1 MKFFVIICMCFIL
14 NSCFDKDSKKDKIK
28 LNKVEDASQIADFEL
43 EFENEKIALISII
56 QGISTDSVKL
66 VLRDYFTKN
75 YLSND
80 IENEFTEK
88 IIDTISEHRKMS
100 KQKIASIIFSF
111 KYEMQTK
118 TEIEENA
125 IDTYEDFLINKRESQ
140 EEQY

>member
-1 MKFFVIICMCFIL
+1 MCFIL
-14 NSCFDKDSKKDKIK
+14 NSCFDKASKKDKIK

>member
-1 MKFFVIICMCFIL
+1 MCFTL
-14 NSCFDKDSKKDKIK
+14 NSCFNKDEKKDEIKSNKI
-28 LNKVEDASQIADFEL
+28 EDANQIADFEL
-43 EFENEKIALISII
+43 EFENEKIALISIM

-88 IIDTISEHRKMS
+88 IIVTISEQRKMS
-100 KQKIASIIFSF
+100 KHKIASIIFSF

-118 TEIEENA
+118 TEIEDNA
-125 IDTYEDFLINKRESQ
+125 IDT
-140 EEQY
+140 

>member
-1 MKFFVIICMCFIL
+1 MCFTL
-14 NSCFDKDSKKDKIK
+14 NSCFNKDEKKDEIKSNKI
-28 LNKVEDASQIADFEL
+28 EDANQIADFEL
-43 EFENEKIALISII
+43 EFENEKIALISIM

-88 IIDTISEHRKMS
+88 IIDTISEQRKMS
-100 KQKIASIIFSF
+100 KHKIASIIFSF

-118 TEIEENA
+118 TEIEDNA
-125 IDTYEDFLINKRESQ
+125 IDTYEDFLINLLIDR
-140 EEQY
+140 YIFR